1 MITLPIDI
9 LEALE
14 RGDTVVVPS
23 PQRAHALRIAC
34 ARNALE
40 RKLGVWPTP
49 DVLSSDAWIAREV
62 ARAAT
67 ADTALPRALSVA
79 EEWWLWREATA
90 RAMSGLALGSTA
102 ALADSLRRADRLA
115 GEHHIDIAR
124 WRAIGGRETQLLDEV
139 RRAVVQARREM
150 GADTVAN
157 IAAAMDELGGPQAV
171 HFAGFATRDVPWLQA
186 IHAARS
192 AQGHAGKWWVTG
204 ESRAL
209 PAVEL
214 AGDTSDEIERIAAWC
229 LHRLERDANARMLV
243 VAAGGLEQRE
253 ALAAQIR
260 AALAPRSKLAG
271 EAGDGLVAI
280 EGGVPLARQS
290 LVQQSLASLTWLID
304 GLDFDEFSTWL
315 RSPHGVLPAEA
326 AARVDLWWRRH
337 APVEAD
343 ARASLALLGR
353 AAAGGLESAAALIA
367 RVRAGLAALDAGS
380 ATARVW
386 SERFS
391 SALAA
396 LRDAAAP
403 VGLDSAAQQT
413 WLRFVG
419 LLDEF
424 GAVAGVAGKL
434 AARQA
439 LGGLRDLAMR
449 TTYQP
454 ATGDAL
460 VTIAALHDDP
470 IAHYDGIWVASLTA
484 EAWPAPAMADPFVPL
499 IALRD
504 AGVVAAS
511 GAGQLAVAQQA
522 LAAWR
527 AATGHLVLS
536 AATASGD
543 MQVSPSPLLAAW
555 PRRDAEESR
564 AAGVWL
570 PLRLRRPLA
579 LEVLADG
586 TGMPWPAQQ
595 SLPGGT
601 SALQHQADCPFR
613 AYAWQQLGAEPLDGL
628 RLGVEPDE
636 RGRWLH
642 AALEIFWRRVMDST
656 QLAALAPQEL
666 RTLARQAV
674 EQARE
679 APPLHGAQAV
689 AASREREAQRLEQLI
704 VDFAALEATRP
715 AFRVAGI
722 EQQKLIT
729 VGEARLTVRIDR
741 VDALAEGGLAV
752 IDYKSGKPQRHDWYG
767 ERPDAVQLLTYL
779 AALGTEVRA
788 LANAH
793 VTRSA
798 MRYTGITAPEVS
810 LPKVR
815 ALEAGD
821 HESGAAAWERQVE
834 VWLAQLRG
842 LAAQFLRADAAV
854 TPAMSACRYCH
865 LGSLCRVGERARLE
879 EREEADD

>member
-1 MITLPIDI
+1 MITLPPEI
-9 LEALE
+9 LESLE
-14 RGDTVVVPS
+14 RGDTVVAPS
-23 PQRAHALRIAC
+23 PQRAHALRIAR

-40 RKLGVWPTP
+40 RRLGVWPTP

-67 ADTALPRALSVA
+67 GTALPRALSAA
-79 EEWWLWREATA
+79 EDWWLWREATA
-90 RAMSGLALGSTA
+90 RAMSGIALGGTA

-115 GEHHIDIAR
+115 SEHHIDIAR

-139 RRAVVQARREM
+139 RRAVVLARRER

-157 IAAAMDELGGPQAV
+157 IAAAMKELAGPQAV
-171 HFAGFATRDVPWLQA
+171 HFVGFATRDVPWLRS

-192 AQGHAGKWWVTG
+192 ASGHAGKWCVTG

-229 LHRLERDANARMLV
+229 LHRLERSANARLLV
-243 VAAGGLEQRE
+243 VAASGLEQRE

-271 EAGDGLVAI
+271 EASDGLVAI

-290 LVQQSLASLTWLID
+290 LVQQSLASLTWFID

-353 AAAGGLESAAALIA
+353 AAAGGLESAGTLVARLRAAL
-367 RVRAGLAALDAGS
+367 GALDSGS

-386 SERFS
+386 AERFS
-391 SALAA
+391 GALAA
-396 LRDAAAP
+396 LRDSAEY
-403 VGLDSAAQQT
+403 VGLDSAGQQT

-424 GAVAGVAGKL
+424 GAVAGVAGTL
-434 AARQA
+434 TARQA

-470 IAHYDGIWVASLTA
+470 IAHYDGIWVANLTS
-484 EAWPAPAMADPFVPL
+484 EAWPAPAMTNPFVPL
-499 IALRD
+499 VALRD

-527 AATGHLVLS
+527 AATDHLVLS

-543 MQVSPSPLLAAW
+543 LQVSPSPLLAAW
-555 PRRDAEESR
+555 PRRDTADNG
-564 AAGVWL
+564 AAGMWL

-579 LEVLADG
+579 LEVLADE

-613 AYAWQQLGAEPLDGL
+613 AYAWQQLGAEPLDEL

-642 AALEIFWRRVMDST
+642 AALDVFWRRVMDST
-656 QLAALAPQEL
+656 RLAALAPEEL
-666 RTLARQAV
+666 RRLARQAV

-679 APPLHGAQAV
+679 APPLHGAQTV
-689 AASREREAQRLEQLI
+689 AASREREAQRLVQLI
-704 VDFAALEATRP
+704 VEFAALEATRP

-722 EQQKLIT
+722 EQQKLIN
-729 VGEARLTVRIDR
+729 VGEARLAVRIDR

-779 AALGTEVRA
+779 AALGSDVRA

-793 VTRSA
+793 LTRSD
-798 MRYTGITAPEVS
+798 MCYTGITAPDVS
-810 LPKVR
+810 LPKVP
-815 ALEAGD
+815 ALQAYNP
-821 HESGAAAWERQVE
+821 ESGAAAWERQVE
-834 VWLAQLRG
+834 IWLAQLRG
-842 LAAQFLRADAAV
+842 LAAQFLRAEAAV
-854 TPAMSACRYCH
+854 TPARSACRYCH
-865 LGSLCRVGERARLE
+865 LGALCRVGERAQLE
-879 EREEADD
+879 ERDDADG